1 MENSSSKNR
10 REVRFWKYDDGS
22 FGFITIEKKHPNQY
36 KYEDPV
42 KQYAGRGVCKTKDK
56 LNDEIERIQSQCAND
71 GYEFRK
77 KKIKIKNGLKYI
89 SKKDLFQEDKKTE
102 KEKVW
107 AELEKFLGSCGDK
120 EKTEEKFYACSAVFY
135 LDIAH
140 R

>member
-22 FGFITIEKKHPNQY
+22 FGFITIEKKYPNQY

-89 SKKDLFQEDKKTE
+89 SKKDLFQEDKKQKKKRFGQSLKSFWVLVET
-102 KEKVW
+102 KK
-107 AELEKFLGSCGDK
+107 
-120 EKTEEKFYACSAVFY
+120 KTEEKFYACSAVFY